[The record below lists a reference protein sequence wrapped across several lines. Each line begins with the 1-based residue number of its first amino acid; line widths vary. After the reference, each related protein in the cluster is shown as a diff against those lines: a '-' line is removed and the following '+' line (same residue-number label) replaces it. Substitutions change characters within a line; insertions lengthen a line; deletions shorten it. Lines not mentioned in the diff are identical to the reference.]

1 MAKVKKSVSRRTST
15 ARSTGKKPAKRA
27 KKSTRKA
34 VVRKKAAVRKKP
46 AVRKKAVV
54 RKKAAGSKKTDA
66 RGKRPAGPAGRRALK
81 KKTVAAKRLT
91 AKQKASLLKMLL
103 ETGAHF
109 SDQVESLKNESL
121 QRHDSV
127 NSVEDGTDAFD
138 RQFALSI
145 ASSEQELLAS
155 IDDALRRLKKGKYG
169 ICEDCGDVIGMPRL
183 KALPFVR
190 LCINCQS
197 ESERGRARPRL
208 FR

>member
-1 MAKVKKSVSRRTST
+1 MAKVKKSASRRTST
-15 ARSTGKKPAKRA
+15 ARSTGKKPSKGA

-34 VVRKKAAVRKKP
+34 VVRKKAA
-46 AVRKKAVV
+46 
-54 RKKAAGSKKTDA
+54 GSKKTGA
-66 RGKRPAGPAGRRALK
+66 RRKVPAGPAGRRAPK
-81 KKTVAAKRLT
+81 KKSVAAKRLT
-91 AKQKASLLKMLL
+91 AKQKTSLRKMLL

-121 QRHDSV
+121 QRYDSV

-169 ICEDCGDVIGMPRL
+169 ICEDCGNVIGMPRL
-183 KALPFVR
+183 KALPFVK

-197 ESERGRARPRL
+197 ASERGRARPRL